1 MKKSRANVFC
11 YMDIDLSTDLQH
23 FFPLINGIIIDNY
36 DISIGSRLSRGSKVI
51 GRKKIREITSRSYNI
66 IVKILFPKSRIDDMQ
81 CGFKAISR
89 EKAQILLPLVKN
101 NFWFFDTELLLL
113 SRKLNLQIKQLPVK
127 WIDDPSSSVNILKTA
142 IEDLIGLIRIRINI
156 K

>member
-1 MKKSRANVFC
+1 MCIRDS
-11 YMDIDLSTDLQH
+11 LSTDLQH

>member
-1 MKKSRANVFC
+1 
-11 YMDIDLSTDLQH
+11 
-23 FFPLINGIIIDNY
+23 
-36 DISIGSRLSRGSKVI
+36 
-51 GRKKIREITSRSYNI
+51 
-66 IVKILFPKSRIDDMQ
+66 MQ

-89 EKAQILLPLVKN
+89 EKAQILSPLVKN

>member
-1 MKKSRANVFC
+1 
-11 YMDIDLSTDLQH
+11 
-23 FFPLINGIIIDNY
+23 
-36 DISIGSRLSRGSKVI
+36 
-51 GRKKIREITSRSYNI
+51 
-66 IVKILFPKSRIDDMQ
+66 MQ

>member
-1 MKKSRANVFC
+1 
-11 YMDIDLSTDLQH
+11 
-23 FFPLINGIIIDNY
+23 
-36 DISIGSRLSRGSKVI
+36 
-51 GRKKIREITSRSYNI
+51 
-66 IVKILFPKSRIDDMQ
+66 MQ
-81 CGFKAISR
+81 CGFNAISR

-127 WIDDPSSSVNILKTA
+127 WIDDPSSSVNILNTA

>member
-1 MKKSRANVFC
+1 
-11 YMDIDLSTDLQH
+11 
-23 FFPLINGIIIDNY
+23 
-36 DISIGSRLSRGSKVI
+36 
-51 GRKKIREITSRSYNI
+51 
-66 IVKILFPKSRIDDMQ
+66 MQ

-113 SRKLNLQIKQLPVK
+113 SRKLNLEIKQLPVK
-127 WIDDPSSSVNILKTA
+127 WIDDPSSSVNVLKTA